1 MVNIGTTIARP
12 FAAQVQLHSR
22 AEHMLH
28 FHDQPGYS
36 VHPSVPGSPW
46 HIPAAFASMNSEHM
60 CGDIS

>member
-36 VHPSVPGSPW
+36 VHPS
-46 HIPAAFASMNSEHM
+46 IPKPLAHPSCLCVNEL
-60 CGDIS
+60 